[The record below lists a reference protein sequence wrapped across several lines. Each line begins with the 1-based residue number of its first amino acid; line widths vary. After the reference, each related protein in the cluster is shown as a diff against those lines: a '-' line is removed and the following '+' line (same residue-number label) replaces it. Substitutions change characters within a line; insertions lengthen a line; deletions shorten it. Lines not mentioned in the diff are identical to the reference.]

1 MVASTFQHKS
11 SLLLLLLVH
20 QSQSLVGLGG
30 LEEASLLDE
39 LGSGVGDLV
48 DDGLGH
54 LLHPLGQLKL
64 GDSSGIRVD
73 QIGEKRAIFLIALV
87 LNKNIFKV
95 SSEQNN

>member
-30 LEEASLLDE
+30 ASLVDE
-39 LGSGVGDLV
+39 VGGGVGELV

-64 GDSSGIRVD
+64 GDRSGVGVD
-73 QIGEKRAIFLIALV
+73 QI
-87 LNKNIFKV
+87 
-95 SSEQNN
+95 

>member
-11 SLLLLLLVH
+11 SLLLLLLLVH

-39 LGSGVGDLV
+39 LGGGVGDLV

-54 LLHPLGQLKL
+54 LLHPLRQLKL
-64 GDSSGIRVD
+64 GHGAGIGVD
-73 QIGEKRAIFLIALV
+73 QVGEK
-87 LNKNIFKV
+87 
-95 SSEQNN
+95 